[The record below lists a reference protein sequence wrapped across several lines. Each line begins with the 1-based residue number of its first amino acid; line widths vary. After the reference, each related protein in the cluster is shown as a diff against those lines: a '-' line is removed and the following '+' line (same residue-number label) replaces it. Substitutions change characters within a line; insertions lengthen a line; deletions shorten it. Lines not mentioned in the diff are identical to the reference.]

1 MPVDNP
7 VDNPVDKLV
16 DKLRDLSSMVAELEE
31 LARELQLVLL
41 SSNNSNSYSN
51 SNSNS
56 YNCKEKK
63 TVSFLTERN
72 SCRTPKKRGTTP
84 DPSIKIFLSFYKS
97 RYQEIFGKPLSVSWA
112 RDSKLI
118 KTALQGFTLEELK
131 AMAEDFFGLDDN
143 FLRSAGRGVNIFF
156 SKLNAL
162 ATLKPEG
169 TGWEFLDATEDV

>member
-31 LARELQLVLL
+31 LARELQLVVI
-41 SSNNSNSYSN
+41 SSNNKEQY
-51 SNSNS
+51 SNS
-56 YNCKEKK
+56 YNYSNSKEKK

-72 SCRTPKKRGTTP
+72 SCRTPLKKRGTTP
-84 DPSIKIFLSFYKS
+84 DPSVKIFLSFYKA

-143 FLRSAGRGVNIFF
+143 FVRSAGRGVNIFF

>member
-51 SNSNS
+51 STVQYS
-56 YNCKEKK
+56 KEKK
-63 TVSFLTERN
+63 GIVFLTEN
-72 SCRTPKKRGTTP
+72 NTCRTPKKRGTTP

-118 KTALQGFTLEELK
+118 KTALQGFPLEELK
-131 AMAEDFFGLDDN
+131 EMAETFFGLEDD

>member
-41 SSNNSNSYSN
+41 SSNNSNSY